1 MIWSTHGSGVKAYS
15 LDVRS
20 DSSPISA
27 IRKTNPKARGG
38 AVRCV
43 SEVIPPFENEPGMP
57 VMGSYTKTDF
67 SSSQMAEL
75 SGLCFSKDGDFMWG
89 VGDGGTLYKIGF
101 DMSVSVQMNPT
112 QTSEADLEGV
122 TMDPVTKDLYFCCE
136 PNRVRKTTAPN
147 YNTITKIFE
156 VADAADFGNSGLE
169 GITYY
174 KDNVLYVGSQSG
186 AYLWAYNVNGTM
198 IWKKQ
203 LATIAPYI
211 QEVGDLYYDPAT
223 DLLWISDSEAFKLF
237 VFDGE
242 VTKLKAMYD
251 ISFIGNPESV
261 LVDHT
266 RNCVWVGDDRGSSSR
281 IYKISFTGLN

>member
-1 MIWSTHGSGVKAYS
+1 MANASTNRASGVPS
-15 LDVRS
+15 CIRCT
-20 DSSPISA
+20 
-27 IRKTNPKARGG
+27 RKTFPRLAKELEYHAEADGQEMIVV
-38 AVRCV
+38 AVPPC
-43 SEVIPPFENEPGMP
+43 SQNVIESHRQRNRLI
-57 VMGSYTKTDF
+57 
-67 SSSQMAEL
+67 A
-75 SGLCFSKDGDFMWG
+75 
-89 VGDGGTLYKIGF
+89 
-101 DMSVSVQMNPT
+101 VQEILPR
-112 QTSEADLEGV
+112 EADLEGV

-156 VADAADFGNSGLE
+156 VADAANFGNSGLE